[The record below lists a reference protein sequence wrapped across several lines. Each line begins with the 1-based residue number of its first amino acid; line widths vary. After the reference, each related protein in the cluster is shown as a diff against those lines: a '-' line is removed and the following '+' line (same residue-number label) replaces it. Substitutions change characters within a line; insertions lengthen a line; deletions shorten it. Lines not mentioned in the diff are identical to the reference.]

1 MKLGAGARA
10 GVRVRAGVGV
20 RAGVRA
26 RVRAGEGVG
35 LGLGAGVKVRVRALE
50 AAPLL
55 LSHGEGAIV
64 GELLPVELEQ
74 DVTAEDQALLR
85 AGRER

>member
-1 MKLGAGARA
+1 MGW
-10 GVRVRAGVGV
+10 
-20 RAGVRA
+20 
-26 RVRAGEGVG
+26 
-35 LGLGAGVKVRVRALE
+35 GLGAGVKVRVRALE

-74 DVTAEDQALLR
+74 DVAAEDQALLR
-85 AGRER
+85 ARRERQHAWHESG

>member
-10 GVRVRAGVGV
+10 GVRVRAGV
-20 RAGVRA
+20 GVRA